1 MLSFRL
7 RNIKTQDES
16 LNGLMAFTAEI
27 LAIFRLTVNPKCN
40 VVVIKVFF
48 RIKHHQIVLIK

>member
-16 LNGLMAFTAEI
+16 LNGVMAFTANGGNFSHFS
-27 LAIFRLTVNPKCN
+27 ANG
-40 VVVIKVFF
+40 
-48 RIKHHQIVLIK
+48 

>member
-16 LNGLMAFTAEI
+16 LNGVMAFTAEI

-48 RIKHHQIVLIK
+48 ASSITK